1 MNNVNII
8 TNNDINII
16 DDKMEVSKMVSMLM
30 INCFKPSWEICQYVY
45 FVDNNQITIKT
56 YIDDKS
62 NIDLF
67 EYINEKH
74 ACKKSFIGE
83 LYGRK

>member
-30 INCFKPSWEICQYVY
+30 INCFMS
-45 FVDNNQITIKT
+45 
-56 YIDDKS
+56 S
-62 NIDLF
+62 
-67 EYINEKH
+67 
-74 ACKKSFIGE
+74 
-83 LYGRK
+83 